1 MTKPRPWTRE
11 EQQKAKDLIEQGFT
25 YKETAEVLTK
35 EFGHKRTYSMVRRQV
50 RNGNVKANKTIKD
63 FNKNYTNFSN
73 ENSSSSS
80 LTEKNNYATIEGNFK
95 EKKTSNAG

>member
-63 FNKNYTNFSN
+63 FNKKLYK
-73 ENSSSSS
+73 
-80 LTEKNNYATIEGNFK
+80 LL
-95 EKKTSNAG
+95 